1 MYAELI
7 KELDSTGAHYS
18 QSLSEVDLSDPD
30 DVKATVSDPKGAV
43 LVHLGSSNFLE
54 RFQVYVA
61 HVQEWRSQFSR
72 LDAID
77 LRYAGQVIVNPEN
90 SAGQPKAAATEAQ
103 PENAPTAPKHTVT
116 ASKKAK
122 KH

>member
-1 MYAELI
+1 
-7 KELDSTGAHYS
+7 
-18 QSLSEVDLSDPD
+18 
-30 DVKATVSDPKGAV
+30 
-43 LVHLGSSNFLE
+43 LGSSNFLE

-77 LRYAGQVIVNPEN
+77 LRYAGQVIVNPES
-90 SAGQPKAAATEAQ
+90 SAPRVKQGGGSPDATVEPATSV
-103 PENAPTAPKHTVT
+103 AAPKNKIATQ
-116 ASKKAK
+116 KKAK